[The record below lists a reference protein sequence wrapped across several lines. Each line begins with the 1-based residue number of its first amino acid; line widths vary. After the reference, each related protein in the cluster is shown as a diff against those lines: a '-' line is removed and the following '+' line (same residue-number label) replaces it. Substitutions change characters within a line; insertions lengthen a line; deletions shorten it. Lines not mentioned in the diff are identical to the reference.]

1 MLNRRRITAALIGL
15 LVLVLGGWLIQDVVG
30 AENGAGDTGST
41 VPGVESGLRVEPLSA
56 LPEEARQTW
65 ELIEQ
70 DGPFPY
76 PGKDGSVFGNREKL
90 LPLKEPDYYHEYTV
104 PTPGSQDRGARRLVT
119 GESAEL
125 YYTAD
130 HYSSFV
136 VVDPQR

>member
-15 LVLVLGGWLIQDVVG
+15 LVLVVVGWLIQDVVVG
-30 AENGAGDTGST
+30 ADNDGNGRSL
-41 VPGVESGLRVEPLSA
+41 PGVESGLRVEPLSA
-56 LPEEARQTW
+56 LPEQAAQTW
-65 ELIEQ
+65 ELIKQ

-76 PGKDGSVFGNREKL
+76 PDKDGSVFANREKL
-90 LPLKEPDYYHEYTV
+90 LPLKESDYYHEYTV
-104 PTPGSQDRGARRLVT
+104 PTPGSEDRGPRRLVT
-119 GESAEL
+119 GDTAEL